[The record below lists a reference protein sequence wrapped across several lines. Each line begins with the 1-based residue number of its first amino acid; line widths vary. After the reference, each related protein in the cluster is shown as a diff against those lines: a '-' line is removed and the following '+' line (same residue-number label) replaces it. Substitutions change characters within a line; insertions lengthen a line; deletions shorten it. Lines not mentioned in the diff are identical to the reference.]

1 MIGLMLALFG
11 VGVVLLALERWD
23 GVSFGAVLGALV
35 GLLLILIGARQVYGA
50 ARGRLPKW
58 YGELL
63 VFAGGVFVR
72 GPARR
77 Q

>member
-1 MIGLMLALFG
+1 MIGVMLALFG
-11 VGVVLLALERWD
+11 VGVIVLALERWH
-23 GVSFGAVLGALV
+23 GVSPGAVLGGLV
-35 GLLLILIGARQVYGA
+35 GLFLVFAGARQVYAA